1 MYTITINQQLKNQI
15 KQRRQAIKDIKM
27 KFLKSVHFIQKRQ
40 EIKTIWSKIEQIWY
54 DSFHMKYLKYR

>member
-40 EIKTIWSKIEQIWY
+40 EIKTIRSKIEQI
-54 DSFHMKYLKYR
+54 